1 MNRVTYSL
9 TRRDEG
15 GWTVAVHGARMNF
28 DKLEDA
34 LRCANLAARAEAVAG
49 KYALL
54 AIQQDDGT
62 FRTHFPT

>member
-28 DKLEDA
+28 DKLE
-34 LRCANLAARAEAVAG
+34 V
-49 KYALL
+49 
-54 AIQQDDGT
+54 
-62 FRTHFPT
+62 